1 MTASNAEQFLYKLP
15 RFARVGIQAYKPG
28 LERMATLMQ
37 AMGRPDQAYPTVH
50 IAGTNGKGT
59 TASFLAAI
67 ATATG
72 IKAGLHTSPHLI
84 RVAERMRIN
93 GMPAPGAWLSRAV
106 DEHADLISATG
117 ASFFEALVAL
127 TLLYFAEESVDFA
140 VIEVGLGGRLDA
152 TNILQPELS
161 VITNISWDHEEIL
174 GDSLESIA
182 AEKAGII
189 KPGVPV
195 LTGADQ
201 SEVLDVFRRAARRK
215 ESRLHI
221 LSEEVGLEEHTDQRI
236 SIQTPE
242 KSYAS
247 IAVEMIGVHQHR
259 NAALA
264 VRAAELSQSLN
275 SDSGDI
281 VKDGIERVAELSG
294 IRARI
299 ETIWRDPRIVLDVA
313 HNDDALS
320 ATLDTCIS
328 RFGGIDHVFLGLM
341 KDKKIDSFAVML
353 SELKIP
359 VSVLGIDSERAF
371 DRRGLTT
378 LLKNRGV
385 RVMDDEMSASV
396 ALNAARSSFTRTS
409 TLLILGSY
417 QIAGS
422 VLESLER
429 QQSEM
434 KE

>member
-1 MTASNAEQFLYKLP
+1 MTASNAEQFLDTLP
-15 RFARVGIQAYKPG
+15 RFVHVGTQAYKPG

-106 DEHADLISATG
+106 DEHADLISATE

-174 GDSLESIA
+174 GNSLESIA

-195 LTGADQ
+195 LIGAEQ
-201 SEVLDVFRRAARRK
+201 SEVHEVIRRAAQRK

-221 LSEEVGLEEHTDQRI
+221 LSEEVGITEHTDQRI
-236 SIQTPE
+236 SILTPE
-242 KSYAS
+242 KPYAS
-247 IAVEMIGVHQHR
+247 IAVEMIGAHQHR

-275 SDSGDI
+275 TDSGDP
-281 VKDGIERVAELSG
+281 VKNGIERVAELSG

-299 ETIWRDPRIVLDVA
+299 ETIWHDPRIVLDVA

-341 KDKKIDSFAVML
+341 KDKKIDSFAGML
-353 SELKIP
+353 SKLKIP
-359 VSVLGIDSERAF
+359 VSVLSIDSERAF
-371 DRRGLTT
+371 DRSGLTD

-385 RVMDDEMSASV
+385 RVMDDEMSASS
-396 ALNAARSSFTRTS
+396 ALDTARNSFTRTS

-429 QQSEM
+429 QQSEVN
-434 KE
+434 E

>member
-1 MTASNAEQFLYKLP
+1 MTASNAEQFLYQLP
-15 RFARVGIQAYKPG
+15 RFEHVGTQAYKPG

-84 RVAERMRIN
+84 SVAERMRIN
-93 GMPAPGAWLSRAV
+93 GMPAPGSWLSRAV

-117 ASFFEALVAL
+117 ASFFESLVAL

-195 LTGADQ
+195 LTGAEQ
-201 SEVLDVFRRAARRK
+201 SEVHDVIRRAARRK

-221 LSEEVGLEEHTDQRI
+221 LSNEVGIEERTDQRI
-236 SIQTPE
+236 SIQTPV

-247 IAVEMIGVHQHR
+247 IAVEMIGAHQHR

-264 VRAAELSQSLN
+264 VRAAELSQSIN
-275 SDSGDI
+275 TESGDPI
-281 VKDGIERVAELSG
+281 KDGIERVAELSG

-299 ETIWRDPRIVLDVA
+299 ETIWRNPRIVLDVA

-328 RFGGIDHVFLGLM
+328 RFGSIDHVFLGLM
-341 KDKKIDSFAVML
+341 KDKKIDSFAIML
-353 SELKIP
+353 SKFKIP
-359 VSVLGIDSERAF
+359 VSVLSIDSERAF
-371 DRRGLTT
+371 DRRSLTT

-385 RVMDDEMSASV
+385 RVMDDEVSASA
-396 ALNAARSSFTRTS
+396 ALDSARNSFARTS

-429 QQSEM
+429 QQSEV